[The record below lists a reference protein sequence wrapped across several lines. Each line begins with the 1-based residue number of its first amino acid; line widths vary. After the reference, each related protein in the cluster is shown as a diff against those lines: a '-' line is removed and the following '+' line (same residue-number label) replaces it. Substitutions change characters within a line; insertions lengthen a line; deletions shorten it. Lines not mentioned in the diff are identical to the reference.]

1 MQMHRHCGPIHSLPD
16 ELWIEGVIALNEET
30 GFYTFYRA
38 TTDPA
43 QVIEQRLIK
52 AKAKGI
58 RLFEGFKQQL
68 IAIVKPLND
77 AIRAEKKD
85 LPGERQPSLSQRLP
99 CSVTA

>member
-1 MQMHRHCGPIHSLPD
+1 MMHCGPIHRLPED
-16 ELWIEGVIALNEET
+16 LWVEGVIALDEET

-38 TTDPA
+38 TTEPA

-77 AIRAEKKD
+77 AIRAKKKMSD
-85 LPGERQPSLSQRLP
+85 IQPAPHKELP
-99 CSVTA
+99 CPVAV

>member
-1 MQMHRHCGPIHSLPD
+1 MTDKMMHCGPIHRLPED
-16 ELWIEGVIALNEET
+16 LWVEGVIALDEET

-38 TTDPA
+38 TVEPA

-68 IAIVKPLND
+68 IAIVKPLNYAMKMPD
-77 AIRAEKKD
+77 IHPA
-85 LPGERQPSLSQRLP
+85 PSKELS
-99 CSVTA
+99 SSATI